1 MKACTCPAGTELAAR
16 QPRLLGCKEHA
27 LGLRPWLE
35 SRGHTLVAT
44 DDKDGPDCEL
54 ERHLP
59 DADVIITTQAAPPR
73 CRHLQ
78 RAPLL
83 TPAPRSASSHGRIYA
98 SPTRS
103 LIHTSCPLALPCRM
117 RRPYHPAYLTRE
129 RLARAPKLK
138 LALTAGIGSDHVDIE
153 AAREAGIAV
162 AEVSGSNVVSVAE
175 HVVMMILTLVRNYLA
190 AHQQAVAGEWDVARI
205 AAGGAPGLP
214 ASAGTPSG
222 KCCLLWSA
230 LGLPPAACSL

>member
-1 MKACTCPAGTELAAR
+1 
-16 QPRLLGCKEHA
+16 
-27 LGLRPWLE
+27 
-35 SRGHTLVAT
+35 
-44 DDKDGPDCEL
+44 
-54 ERHLP
+54 
-59 DADVIITTQAAPPR
+59 
-73 CRHLQ
+73 
-78 RAPLL
+78 
-83 TPAPRSASSHGRIYA
+83 
-98 SPTRS
+98 
-103 LIHTSCPLALPCRM
+103 M

-175 HVVMMILTLVRNYLA
+175 HVVMMILTLVRNYLP

-222 KCCLLWSA
+222 KCCLLGNS